1 MGVSLSMYF
10 LCGML
15 DLRKVKVGNVLIV
28 GDSSYQRPGLSEKCQ
43 IPERP
48 LIPPWVES
56 YRIFT

>member
-15 DLRKVKVGNVLIV
+15 DFRKVKVGNVLIV

-56 YRIFT
+56 